1 MAEIKLYATN
11 ILWDV
16 QDDDTLSKEALM
28 LLPTL
33 TEIPKEKFSLT
44 EDRLKAAKE
53 SHEKMTELINDINDD
68 VVDYLSDTYG
78 FMIESLNYE
87 ISDTGFIMDELAK
100 TDTGVTNLYFAMPLT
115 EFAATGIFSNADL
128 KNAVQGEL
136 HIEIPTDKLH
146 SDNACDAVTC
156 VEVSSTV
163 YSIDDNS
170 FTDTDYRPYELPADI
185 LEALIRLSA
194 ENTSPADN
202 SDNISGLE
210 RILALCGAKI
220 PFDHRGNLT
229 SDGYYAEDKLLK
241 IIDELNKIGAIS
253 ETRDHVEN
261 YLDGI
266 IHLGF

>member
-128 KNAVQGEL
+128 KKRCAGRTA
-136 HIEIPTDKLH
+136 H
-146 SDNACDAVTC
+146 
-156 VEVSSTV
+156 
-163 YSIDDNS
+163 
-170 FTDTDYRPYELPADI
+170 
-185 LEALIRLSA
+185 
-194 ENTSPADN
+194 
-202 SDNISGLE
+202 
-210 RILALCGAKI
+210 
-220 PFDHRGNLT
+220 
-229 SDGYYAEDKLLK
+229 
-241 IIDELNKIGAIS
+241 
-253 ETRDHVEN
+253 
-261 YLDGI
+261 
-266 IHLGF
+266 

>member
-156 VEVSSTV
+156 VEVSPTV
-163 YSIDDNS
+163 YSI
-170 FTDTDYRPYELPADI
+170 
-185 LEALIRLSA
+185 
-194 ENTSPADN
+194 ADN

-229 SDGYYAEDKLLK
+229 SCGYDAEDKLLK

>member
-1 MAEIKLYATN
+1 MTKAKLYAVN

-33 TEIPKEKFSLT
+33 IEIPKEKISLT
-44 EDRLKAAKE
+44 EDRLKVAKE

-68 VVDYLSDTYG
+68 VIDYLSDTYG

-156 VEVSSTV
+156 VEVSPTV

-170 FTDTDYRPYELPADI
+170 FSDTDYRPYELSADI
-185 LEALIRLSA
+185 LEALIRFAA
-194 ENTSPADN
+194 ENTSPASN
-202 SDNISGLE
+202 SGNVSGLE
-210 RILALCGAKI
+210 RALMLCGAKSPI
-220 PFDHRGNLT
+220 DHRGNLT
-229 SDGYYAEDKLLK
+229 SCGYDAEDKLLK
-241 IIDELNKIGAIS
+241 IIDELNKIGAIF

>member
-33 TEIPKEKFSLT
+33 IEIPEEKISLT
-44 EDRLKAAKE
+44 EDRLKVAKE
-53 SHEKMTELINDINDD
+53 SHKKMTELINDINDD
-68 VVDYLSDTYG
+68 AVDYLSDTYG

-87 ISDTGFIMDELAK
+87 ISDTGFVMDELAK
-100 TDTGVTNLYFAMPLT
+100 TDTGIMNLYFAMPLADLT
-115 EFAATGIFSNADL
+115 AAGIFSDADL

-136 HIEIPTDKLH
+136 HIEMLH
-146 SDNACDAVTC
+146 SDDVWDEVTC
-156 VEVSSTV
+156 VEVSPTI
-163 YSIDDNS
+163 YSIDNNS
-170 FTDTDYRPYELPADI
+170 FSDTDYRPYELSADI
-185 LEALIRLSA
+185 LEALIRFAA
-194 ENTSPADN
+194 ENTSPASN
-202 SDNISGLE
+202 SGNVSGLE
-210 RILALCGAKI
+210 RALMLCGAKSPI
-220 PFDHRGNLT
+220 DHRGNLT
-229 SDGYYAEDKLLK
+229 SCGYDAEDKLLK